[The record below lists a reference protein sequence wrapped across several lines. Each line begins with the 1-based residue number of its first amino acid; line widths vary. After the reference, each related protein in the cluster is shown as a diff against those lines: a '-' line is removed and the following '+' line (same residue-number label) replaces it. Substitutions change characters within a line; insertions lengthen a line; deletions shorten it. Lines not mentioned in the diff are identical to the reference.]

1 LRTQSF
7 IRFARKAW
15 VGKAIDQWLLN
26 NQINVHETMELD
38 TLEATAAMEEAVTD
52 SGKLW
57 ANQSITK
64 IE

>member
-1 LRTQSF
+1 M
-7 IRFARKAW
+7 
-15 VGKAIDQWLLN
+15 GKAIDQWLLD
-26 NQINVHETMELD
+26 NQINAHETMELD